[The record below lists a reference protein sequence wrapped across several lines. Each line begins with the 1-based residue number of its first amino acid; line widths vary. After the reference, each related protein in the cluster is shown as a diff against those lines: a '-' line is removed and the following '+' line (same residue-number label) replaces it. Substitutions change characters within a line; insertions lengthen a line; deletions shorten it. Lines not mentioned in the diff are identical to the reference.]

1 MAHRHGRIVS
11 MITALI
17 YQTTMPKGLA
27 TAVLALAFLAAAG
40 CEHSGIISPAD
51 RTWTPAVFQEYLAQG
66 PVGGNLPDFSR
77 AGYCMGETLIPEI
90 QGPVFDVTQ
99 ARFGATPD
107 DNRDDTTAIQAAVD
121 AAAAAGG
128 GVVFLPRGRYQIHST
143 ADAPYLTITSSHIV
157 LRGQGSGEGGTVL
170 FMGAAGSQGPI
181 RRLGTVPALIEARHH
196 AAVAVVGSEARRELA
211 AFSQDVRRGQ
221 REITVS
227 STRALSQG
235 QDIVIQCTD
244 PLIDPQNPSPDRAA
258 ICVQLTSPFKL
269 TPAQNDTYGKA
280 AQKLTWIA
288 GIEKII
294 DDHTIRL
301 TRPARFDQ
309 PLGYTPRIYS
319 FNGVREVGI
328 EHLCIQSAW
337 PGGYRHHKPFTD
349 AHGRVIRTAREQD
362 YLWGGIW
369 VSSSVNGWVRDVVFT
384 NMTQGIILSTSSQWT
399 LEDLTFAG
407 LEGHAG
413 VTIGW
418 GNDNLVRRADFFAPM
433 VHPVTV
439 ELTASGNV
447 TTDCRTHYEGR
458 NPLSA
463 TDTAMDFHGIFPYE
477 NLFEKMKGFYVC
489 PGGDTSVMPHAGVRN
504 VFWNIQAPAR
514 IDGYG
519 DYAGDS
525 FVQTYD
531 YGTTSSKTPATR
543 YEHFPQSFYIG
554 ITRRGNRPVTL
565 AGSTQD
571 QRNPWMTVEGLNRPG
586 MVVPSLYEAQ
596 KLHRQPC
603 TNH

>member
-1 MAHRHGRIVS
+1 MAHGQGKNFS
-11 MITALI
+11 LI
-17 YQTTMPKGLA
+17 PDPLNRTTMPRGLA
-27 TAVLALAFLAAAG
+27 TAVLAIVFLAAGG
-40 CEHSGIISPAD
+40 CGKSGIKNPAD

-66 PVGGNLPDFSR
+66 PVGSNLPDFSR
-77 AGYCMGETLIPEI
+77 AGYRMGEALIPEI

-99 ARFGATPD
+99 TRFGAVPD
-107 DNRDDTTAIQAAVD
+107 DDREDTAAIQAAID
-121 AAAAAGG
+121 AAAVAGG
-128 GVVFLPRGRYQIHST
+128 GVVYLPGGRYQIHST
-143 ADAPYLTITSSHIV
+143 ADSPYLTINSDHIV
-157 LRGQGSGEGGTVL
+157 LRGQGSKERGTIL
-170 FMGAAGSQGPI
+170 FMGAAGTQGNI
-181 RRLGTVPALIEARHH
+181 RRLGTVPALKEARRH
-196 AAVAVVGSEARRELA
+196 AAVAVMGPEERKELTV
-211 AFSQDVRRGQ
+211 FTQDVRRGQ
-221 REITVS
+221 RDIAVS
-227 STRALSQG
+227 DTSALAPG
-235 QDIVIQCTD
+235 QDIIIECTD
-244 PLIDPQNPSPDRAA
+244 PLIDPKNPSPDKAD
-258 ICVQLTSPFKL
+258 ISVQLISPFKL
-269 TPAQNDTYGKA
+269 TPVQEDTYGEA
-280 AQKLTWIA
+280 ARKLTWIA

-301 TRPARFDQ
+301 TRPARFNL

-319 FNGVREVGI
+319 FSGVREVGI
-328 EHLCIQSAW
+328 EHLSIQSAW

-349 AHGRVIRTAREQD
+349 AHGEVIRTAKEQD

-369 VSSSVNGWVRDVVFT
+369 ISGSVDGWVRDVAFT
-384 NMTQGIILSTSSQWT
+384 DMTQGIMLSTSSQWT
-399 LEDLTFAG
+399 LENLTFRG

-418 GNDNLVRRADFFAPM
+418 GNDNLIRRADFFARM
-433 VHPVTV
+433 VHPVTM

-447 TTDCRTHYEGR
+447 TTECQAHYEGR
-458 NPLSA
+458 NTLSG
-463 TDTAMDFHGIFPYE
+463 TDTAMDFHGSFPYE

-531 YGTTSSKTPATR
+531 YGTTSSKSPATM

-571 QRNPWMTVEGLNRPG
+571 RRNQWMTVEGLNRPG
-586 MVVPSLYEAQ
+586 IAIPSLHEAQ
-596 KLHRQPC
+596 KNNR
-603 TNH
+603 